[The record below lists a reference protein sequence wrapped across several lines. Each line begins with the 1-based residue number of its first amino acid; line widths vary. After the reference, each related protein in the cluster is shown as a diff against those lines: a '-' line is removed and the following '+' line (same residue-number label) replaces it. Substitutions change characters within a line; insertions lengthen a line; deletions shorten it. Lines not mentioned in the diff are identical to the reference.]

1 MFYTGIDPL
10 TGKKIYVTTDRREKN
25 VQRAL
30 LQWRRPENAAKVRE
44 AANYCSE
51 NGKARLDELLGRK
64 KKPAPGGN
72 KRPRPR
78 KTGGGKKR
86 R

>member
-1 MFYTGIDPL
+1 GVDPL
-10 TGKKIYVTTDRREKN
+10 TGKKIYVATDRREKN

-30 LQWRRPENAAKVRE
+30 LQWKRPENAAKVRE

-64 KKPAPGGN
+64 KRPAANRN
-72 KRPRPR
+72 KRPIP
-78 KTGGGKKR
+78 KKAGGKR
-86 R
+86 RKS